1 MNTMTIY
8 NLLGIFIFLVQVDL
22 SNDFNKGAISER
34 NFLDLNYC

>member
-8 NLLGIFIFLVQVDL
+8 NLLGIFLVQVDL
-22 SNDFNKGAISER
+22 SNDFNKGAIFEL